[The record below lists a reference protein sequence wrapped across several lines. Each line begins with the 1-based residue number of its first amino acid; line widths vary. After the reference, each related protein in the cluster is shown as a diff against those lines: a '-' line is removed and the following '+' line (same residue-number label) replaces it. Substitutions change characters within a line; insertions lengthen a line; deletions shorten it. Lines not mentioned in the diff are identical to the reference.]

1 MKMRPDYLLFL
12 AILAVLAVLVATA
25 NSKGFERDYD
35 YDGGYEGPMKAQ
47 KDYVPERLCWTKG
60 NSPENCTTAAKR
72 NETDNRSAGRKPDK
86 SPSRAGDLGDA
97 PAREGIKPSVASHP
111 CLFILCPPKAKEKK
125 K

>member
-60 NSPENCTTAAKR
+60 NSPENCTTAAKKAEAER
-72 NETDNRSAGRKPDK
+72 
-86 SPSRAGDLGDA
+86 
-97 PAREGIKPSVASHP
+97 
-111 CLFILCPPKAKEKK
+111 KAKEKK